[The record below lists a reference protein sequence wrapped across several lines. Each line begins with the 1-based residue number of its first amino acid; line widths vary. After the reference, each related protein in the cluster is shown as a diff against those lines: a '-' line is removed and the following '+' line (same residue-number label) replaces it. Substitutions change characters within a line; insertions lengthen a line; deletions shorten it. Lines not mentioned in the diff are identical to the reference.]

1 MLFSWANSFPLST
14 SISPFSVKVTPR
26 AFWLELL
33 PVNAGLSLFRLLPL
47 LAIGWLFS
55 GGVSEGR
62 AQGSAFT
69 FQGRLTSGG
78 SPVYGTY
85 DVTFTLKDSATGG
98 SSISTPNVV
107 APLGITNGLFTTVLD
122 FGMAAFDGTPRWL
135 EIGMRTNGST
145 AAYSILLPRTA
156 INATPYATFATTP
169 AAVGALSNR
178 VDTLT
183 AQLASQLATQTTA
196 LSNQINTLS
205 NQVTTLNTALSNQIN
220 TLSNQVT
227 TLNTALSNQV
237 TTLNAQLNTQLNTQ
251 TTALS
256 NQFTAL
262 TTVLSNQIATL
273 NSQFAALTNGSP
285 GSIPNGV
292 AVVSADPADAGYLAS
307 GLQLFHTVPS
317 PAWVNGS
324 ATGVPTARSSHSAV
338 WNGQQLLVWGG
349 DLGGGNAYSAGGAAY
364 NPTTDQWQAIA
375 TFQAP
380 TARGSH
386 TAVWTGTEMVIWGGS
401 GTASYSTDHARYN
414 LAAGT
419 WAAVTANNAPAKRS
433 GHVAVWT
440 GRRMVVFGGLNSTGL
455 LGLSDSGGIYDPVAD
470 AWTALPSAGLP
481 EPRRF
486 ATAVWTGTEM
496 IVWGGLGDSVELATG
511 GRLACDANGIP
522 TAWTAMSTVGAPS
535 ARTGHSAVW
544 TGSKLIIWGGQS
556 GGANLNDGAIYDP
569 AANTWTALPATG
581 APSSR
586 SYHVAVWSG
595 SEMLI
600 FSGEDASGTL
610 PTGAAYDPLRNRWRT
625 LDTSTGA
632 LSRSRSTGIWSGTQL
647 VMFGGIS
654 AGSPVANLQKLTPQS
669 AWYFYR
675 KP

>member
-1 MLFSWANSFPLST
+1 MKAT
-14 SISPFSVKVTPR
+14 SR
-26 AFWLELL
+26 ALWLELL
-33 PVNAGLSLFRLLPL
+33 PVNAGSALRRLLPL
-47 LAIGWLFS
+47 LAIGWLLS
-55 GGVSEGR
+55 SGVSEGR

-69 FQGRLTSGG
+69 FQGRLTSSG
-78 SPVYGTY
+78 SPVYGAY
-85 DVTFTLKDSATGG
+85 DVTFTLKDSAVGG

-122 FGMAAFDGTPRWL
+122 FGAAAFDGAPRWL
-135 EIGMRTNGST
+135 EIGMRTNGSS
-145 AAYSILLPRTA
+145 AAYNLLLPRTA

-183 AQLASQLATQTTA
+183 TQLAGQLATQTTV
-196 LSNQINTLS
+196 LSNQINTL
-205 NQVTTLNTALSNQIN
+205 NTQLATLNT
-220 TLSNQVT
+220 
-227 TLNTALSNQV
+227 
-237 TTLNAQLNTQLNTQ
+237 
-251 TTALS
+251 
-256 NQFTAL
+256 
-262 TTVLSNQIATL
+262 
-273 NSQFAALTNGSP
+273 QFAALTNGSP
-285 GSIPNGV
+285 SVIPAGV
-292 AVVSADPADAGYLAS
+292 AVVSADPADAGYLAA

-317 PAWVNGS
+317 PPWVNGS

-338 WNGQQLLVWGG
+338 WTGQQLLVWGG

-380 TARGSH
+380 TARASH
-386 TAVWTGTEMVIWGGS
+386 AAVWTGTEMIIWGGS
-401 GTASYSTDHARYN
+401 GTASYATDHGRYN
-414 LAAGT
+414 LTAGT
-419 WAAVTANNAPAKRS
+419 WAGVTANNAPAKRA

-440 GRRMVVFGGLNSTGL
+440 GGRMIVFGGLNSTGL
-455 LGLSDSGGIYDPVAD
+455 LSLSDAGGAYDPGAD

-496 IVWGGLGDSVELATG
+496 IIWGGLGDSVELATG
-511 GRLACDANGIP
+511 GRLACDVNGIP
-522 TAWTAMSTVGAPS
+522 TSWTAMSTVGAPA
-535 ARTGHSAVW
+535 ARIGHTAVW

-556 GGANLNDGAIYDP
+556 GGANVNDGAIYDP
-569 AANTWTALPATG
+569 TTDTWASLPATG
-581 APSSR
+581 APSPR
-586 SYHVAVWSG
+586 AYHVAVWSG
-595 SEMLI
+595 SEMLV

-610 PTGAAYDPLRNRWRT
+610 PTGSAYDPLRNRWRT

-632 LSRSRSTGIWSGTQL
+632 LSRSRATGIWSGTQL

-654 AGSPVANLQKLTPQS
+654 AGSPVATLQKLTPQS

>member
-1 MLFSWANSFPLST
+1 MLFVRACSFPLST
-14 SISPFSVKVTPR
+14 PLPPFSVKATPR
-26 AFWLELL
+26 ALWLEPW
-33 PVNAGLSLFRLLPL
+33 PVNAGHSLLRLLPL

-55 GGVSEGR
+55 GGVSEVR

-69 FQGRLTSGG
+69 FQGRLTSSG
-78 SPVYGTY
+78 SPVYGAY
-85 DVTFTLKDSATGG
+85 DVTFTLKDSAVGG

-122 FGMAAFDGTPRWL
+122 FGPAAFDGAPRWL
-135 EIGMRTNGST
+135 EIGMRTNGSSV
-145 AAYSILLPRTA
+145 AYNILLPRTA

-183 AQLASQLATQTTA
+183 AQLAGQLATQTTA
-196 LSNQINTLS
+196 LSNQINTL
-205 NQVTTLNTALSNQIN
+205 NTQLATLNT
-220 TLSNQVT
+220 
-227 TLNTALSNQV
+227 
-237 TTLNAQLNTQLNTQ
+237 
-251 TTALS
+251 
-256 NQFTAL
+256 
-262 TTVLSNQIATL
+262 
-273 NSQFAALTNGSP
+273 QFAALTNGSP
-285 GSIPNGV
+285 AVIPAGV

-317 PAWVNGS
+317 PPWVNGS

-338 WNGQQLLVWGG
+338 WTGQQLLVWGG

-380 TARGSH
+380 TARASH

-401 GTASYSTDHARYN
+401 GTASYSTDHGRYN
-414 LAAGT
+414 LTAGT
-419 WAAVTANNAPAKRS
+419 WAGVTAINAPAKRS

-440 GRRMVVFGGLNSTGL
+440 GGRMIVFGGLNSTGL
-455 LGLSDSGGIYDPVAD
+455 LGLTDAGGAYDPVAD

-486 ATAVWTGTEM
+486 GTAVWTGTEM

-511 GRLACDANGIP
+511 GRLACDANGLP
-522 TAWTAMSTVGAPS
+522 TSWTAMSTVGAPS

-556 GGANLNDGAIYDP
+556 GGANLGDGAIYDP
-569 AANTWTALPATG
+569 ATDTWTALPATG
-581 APSSR
+581 APSAR

-595 SEMLI
+595 SEMLV

-610 PTGAAYDPLRNRWRT
+610 PTGSAYDPLRNRWRT
-625 LDTSTGA
+625 LDTATGA

-647 VMFGGIS
+647 VLFGGIS
-654 AGSPVANLQKLTPQS
+654 AGSPVAALQKLTPQS

>member
-1 MLFSWANSFPLST
+1 M
-14 SISPFSVKVTPR
+14 
-26 AFWLELL
+26 
-33 PVNAGLSLFRLLPL
+33 PL
-47 LAIGWLFS
+47 LAVGWLYAA
-55 GGVSEGR
+55 GVSEGR

-69 FQGRLTSGG
+69 FQGRLTSAG

-85 DVTFTLKDSATGG
+85 DVSFTLKDSAVGG
-98 SSISTPNVV
+98 NSISTPNVV

-178 VDTLT
+178 VDMLN
-183 AQLASQLATQTTA
+183 AQLAGQLATQTTA
-196 LSNQINTLS
+196 LSNQFNTLS
-205 NQVTTLNTALSNQIN
+205 NQFTTLNTALSNQVTTLNGQLNTQIN
-220 TLSNQVT
+220 TQTAALSNQVNT
-227 TLNTALSNQV
+227 VSNQFTALNTALSNQV
-237 TTLNAQLNTQLNTQ
+237 TTLNAQLNTQLNSQ

-256 NQFTAL
+256 NQINTLTSAL
-262 TTVLSNQIATL
+262 ATL
-273 NSQFAALTNGSP
+273 NTQFAALTNGSP

-317 PAWVNGS
+317 PPWVNGS

-380 TARGSH
+380 TARASH

-401 GTASYSTDHARYN
+401 GTAGVSTDHARYN
-414 LAAGT
+414 LTAGT
-419 WAAVTANNAPAKRS
+419 WAGVSANNAPAKRS

-440 GRRMVVFGGLNSTGL
+440 GGRMIVFGGLNSTGL
-455 LGLSDSGGIYDPVAD
+455 LGLSDSGGAYDPVAD

-496 IVWGGLGDSVELATG
+496 IVWGGMGDSVELATG
-511 GRLACDANGIP
+511 GRLTCDANGLP
-522 TAWTAMSTVGAPS
+522 TSWTAMSTVGAPS
-535 ARTGHSAVW
+535 ARTGHSAIW

-556 GGANLNDGAIYDP
+556 GGVNLGDGAIYDP
-569 AANTWTALPATG
+569 AANTWAALPATG

-595 SEMLI
+595 SEMLL
-600 FSGEDASGTL
+600 FSGEDGSGTL
-610 PTGAAYDPLRNRWRT
+610 PTGSAYDPLRNRWRT

-632 LSRSRSTGIWSGTQL
+632 LSRSRSTAIWSGTQL

>member
-1 MLFSWANSFPLST
+1 MNGV
-14 SISPFSVKVTPR
+14 I
-26 AFWLELL
+26 
-33 PVNAGLSLFRLLPL
+33 LPL
-47 LAIGWLFS
+47 FGALCLLS

-62 AQGSAFT
+62 AQGTAFT

-78 SPVYGTY
+78 SPVYGSY
-85 DVTFTLKDSATGG
+85 DVTFTLKDSAVAGN
-98 SSISTPNVV
+98 SVATPNVV
-107 APLGITNGLFTTVLD
+107 APLGVTNGLFTTVLD
-122 FGMAAFDGTPRWL
+122 FGAAAFDGTPRWL
-135 EIGMRTNGST
+135 EIGMRTNGSSS
-145 AAYSILLPRTA
+145 AYNILLPRTA

-183 AQLASQLATQTTA
+183 TQLAGQLATQTTA
-196 LSNQINTLS
+196 LSNHF
-205 NQVTTLNTALSNQIN
+205 TA
-220 TLSNQVT
+220 
-227 TLNTALSNQV
+227 
-237 TTLNAQLNTQLNTQ
+237 Q

-256 NQFTAL
+256 NQL
-262 TTVLSNQIATL
+262 ATL
-273 NSQFAALTNGSP
+273 NTQFAALTNGSP
-285 GSIPNGV
+285 GSIPTGV

-317 PAWVNGS
+317 PPWVNGS

-338 WNGQQLLVWGG
+338 WTGQQLLVWGG

-364 NPTTDQWQAIA
+364 NPTTDQWLAIA

-380 TARGSH
+380 TARAAH
-386 TAVWTGTEMVIWGGS
+386 TAVWTGTEMIIWGGS
-401 GTASYSTDHARYN
+401 GTAGASTDHGRYN
-414 LAAGT
+414 LTAGT
-419 WAAVTANNAPAKRS
+419 WTAVSANNAPAKRS
-433 GHVAVWT
+433 GHVAVWN
-440 GRRMVVFGGLNSTGL
+440 GGRMVVFGGLNSTGL
-455 LGLSDSGGIYDPVAD
+455 LGLSDSGGVYDPVAD

-486 ATAVWTGTEM
+486 ATAVWTGTAM
-496 IVWGGLGDSVELATG
+496 TIWGGMGDAGELATG
-511 GRLACDANGIP
+511 ARLACDANGLP

-556 GGANLNDGAIYDP
+556 GGANLGDGAIYDP
-569 AANTWTALPATG
+569 AGNTWTPLPATG

-595 SEMLI
+595 SEMLL

-610 PTGAAYDPLRNRWRT
+610 PTGSAYDPLRNRWRT

-632 LSRSRSTGIWSGTQL
+632 LARSRSTGIWSGTQL

-654 AGSPVANLQKLTPQS
+654 AGSPVATLQKLTPQS

>member
-1 MLFSWANSFPLST
+1 LNRVLLS
-14 SISPFSVKVTPR
+14 
-26 AFWLELL
+26 
-33 PVNAGLSLFRLLPL
+33 L

-55 GGVSEGR
+55 SGVSEGR

-85 DVTFTLKDSATGG
+85 DVSFTLKDSAVGG

-107 APLGITNGLFTTVLD
+107 APLGITNGLFTTLLD
-122 FGMAAFDGTPRWL
+122 FGTAAFDGTPRWL
-135 EIGMRTNGST
+135 EIGMRTNGSS
-145 AAYSILLPRTA
+145 AAYNILQPRTA
-156 INATPYATFATTP
+156 INATPYAILSA
-169 AAVGALSNR
+169 AAVEVRAINTQIAS
-178 VDTLT
+178 
-183 AQLASQLATQTTA
+183 LASQLAT
-196 LSNQINTLS
+196 
-205 NQVTTLNTALSNQIN
+205 
-220 TLSNQVT
+220 
-227 TLNTALSNQV
+227 
-237 TTLNAQLNTQLNTQ
+237 LNAQF
-251 TTALS
+251 S
-256 NQFTAL
+256 
-262 TTVLSNQIATL
+262 
-273 NSQFAALTNGSP
+273 ALTNGSP

-317 PAWVNGS
+317 PPWVNGS

-338 WNGQQLLVWGG
+338 WTGQQLLIWGG
-349 DLGGGNAYSAGGAAY
+349 DLGGGNSYSAGGAAY
-364 NPTTDQWQAIA
+364 NPTTDQWQPIA

-380 TARGSH
+380 TARASH
-386 TAVWTGTEMVIWGGS
+386 TAVWTGTEMIIWGGS
-401 GTASYSTDHARYN
+401 GTASYSTDHGRFN
-414 LAAGT
+414 LTAGT
-419 WAAVTANNAPAKRS
+419 WAGVTANNGPAKRS
-433 GHVAVWT
+433 GHVAVWN
-440 GRRMVVFGGLNSTGL
+440 GKRMIVFGGLNSTGL
-455 LGLSDSGGIYDPVAD
+455 LGLSDSGGAYDPVSD
-470 AWTALPSAGLP
+470 AWTALPSTGLP

-522 TAWTAMSTVGAPS
+522 TAWTTMSTVGAPS
-535 ARTGHSAVW
+535 ARFGHSAVW
-544 TGSKLIIWGGQS
+544 TGTKLIIWGGQS
-556 GGANLNDGAIYDP
+556 GGANLNDGAVYDP
-569 AANTWTALPATG
+569 TMNTWTALPAIG

-595 SEMLI
+595 SEMLVS
-600 FSGEDASGTL
+600 SGEDASGTL
-610 PTGAAYDPLRNRWRT
+610 PTGSAFDPLRNRWRT

-632 LSRSRSTGIWSGTQL
+632 LSRSRSTGVWSGTQL

-654 AGSPVANLQKLTPQS
+654 AGSPVATLQKLTPQS

>member
-1 MLFSWANSFPLST
+1 M
-14 SISPFSVKVTPR
+14 PR
-26 AFWLELL
+26 SLWLELL
-33 PVNAGLSLFRLLPL
+33 PL
-47 LAIGWLFS
+47 LAVGWLFS
-55 GGVSEGR
+55 GGVSEAH

-69 FQGRLTSGG
+69 FQGRLTSSG
-78 SPVYGTY
+78 SPVYGAY
-85 DVTFTLKDSATGG
+85 DVTFTLKDSAVGG
-98 SSISTPNVV
+98 NSITTPNVV
-107 APLGITNGLFTTVLD
+107 APLGITNGLFTTTLD
-122 FGMAAFDGTPRWL
+122 FGVAAFDGTPRWL
-135 EIGMRTNGST
+135 EIGMRTNGSSS
-145 AAYSILLPRTA
+145 AYNILLPRTA

-178 VDTLT
+178 VDTLA
-183 AQLASQLATQTTA
+183 AQLAGQLATQTTA

-205 NQVTTLNTALSNQIN
+205 NQFTTLNAT
-220 TLSNQVT
+220 
-227 TLNTALSNQV
+227 LSNQV

-256 NQFTAL
+256 NHFTAQ
-262 TTVLSNQIATL
+262 TTALSNQLATL
-273 NSQFAALTNGSP
+273 NTQFAALTNGSP

-292 AVVSADPADAGYLAS
+292 AVVSADPADAGYLAA

-317 PAWVNGS
+317 PPWVNGS
-324 ATGVPTARSSHSAV
+324 ATGVPTARASHSAA
-338 WNGQQLLVWGG
+338 WTGQQWLIWGG

-380 TARGSH
+380 TARASH

-401 GTASYSTDHARYN
+401 GTSGASTDHARYN
-414 LAAGT
+414 LTAGT
-419 WAAVTANNAPAKRS
+419 WATVTAINAPPKRS

-440 GRRMVVFGGLNSTGL
+440 GGRMIVFGGLNSTGL
-455 LGLSDSGGIYDPVAD
+455 LGLSESGGAYDPVAD

-486 ATAVWTGTEM
+486 ATAVWTGTQM
-496 IVWGGLGDSVELATG
+496 IVWGGMGEVTELATG
-511 GRLACDANGIP
+511 GRLACDANGLP
-522 TAWTAMSTVGAPS
+522 TSWTAMSTVGAPS

-544 TGSKLIIWGGQS
+544 TGSKLIIWGGQN
-556 GGANLNDGAIYDP
+556 GGVSLGDGAIYDP
-569 AANTWTALPATG
+569 AMNTWTALPATG

-586 SYHVAVWSG
+586 SYHVAAWSG
-595 SEMLI
+595 SEMLV

-610 PTGAAYDPLRNRWRT
+610 PTGSAYDPLRNRWRT

-632 LSRSRSTGIWSGTQL
+632 LSRSRATGVWSGTQL
-647 VMFGGIS
+647 VLFGGVS
-654 AGSPVANLQKLTPQS
+654 AGSPVAATQKLTPQS

>member
-1 MLFSWANSFPLST
+1 MSG
-14 SISPFSVKVTPR
+14 VV
-26 AFWLELL
+26 LL
-33 PVNAGLSLFRLLPL
+33 LLAVGCLLSL
-47 LAIGWLFS
+47 
-55 GGVSEGR
+55 GVTEAR

-78 SPVYGTY
+78 SPVYGVY
-85 DVTFTLKDSATGG
+85 DVSFTLKDSAVGG
-98 SSISTPNVV
+98 NSVSTPNVV

-122 FGMAAFDGTPRWL
+122 FGPAAFDGTPRWL

-145 AAYSILLPRTA
+145 AAYNILLPRTA
-156 INATPYATFATTP
+156 INATPYAILATTP

-183 AQLASQLATQTTA
+183 TQLAGQLATQTTA
-196 LSNQINTLS
+196 LSNQIN
-205 NQVTTLNTALSNQIN
+205 A
-220 TLSNQVT
+220 
-227 TLNTALSNQV
+227 
-237 TTLNAQLNTQLNTQ
+237 LNTQL
-251 TTALS
+251 TAL
-256 NQFTAL
+256 NT
-262 TTVLSNQIATL
+262 
-273 NSQFAALTNGSP
+273 QFAALTNGSP

-292 AVVSADPADAGYLAS
+292 AVVSADPADAGYLAA

-317 PAWVNGS
+317 PPWVNGS
-324 ATGVPTARSSHSAV
+324 ATGVPTARASHSAV
-338 WNGQQLLVWGG
+338 WTGQQLLIWGG
-349 DLGGGNAYSAGGAAY
+349 DLGGGNSYSAGGGAY
-364 NPTTDQWQAIA
+364 NPTTDQWQPIG

-380 TARGSH
+380 TARASH
-386 TAVWTGTEMVIWGGS
+386 TAVWTGTEMIIWGGA

-419 WAAVTANNAPAKRS
+419 WAAVSANSAPAKRS
-433 GHVAVWT
+433 GHVAVWN
-440 GRRMVVFGGLNSTGL
+440 GKRMLVFSGLNSTGL
-455 LGLSDSGGIYDPVAD
+455 LGLTDAGGAYDPVAD
-470 AWTALPSAGLP
+470 AWTALPTPGLP

-496 IVWGGLGDSVELATG
+496 LVWGGLGDSVELASG

-522 TAWTAMSTVGAPS
+522 TTWSAMSTVGAPS

-544 TGSKLIIWGGQS
+544 TGSKLIIWGGQN
-556 GGANLNDGAIYDP
+556 GGVNLNDGAIYDP
-569 AANTWTALPATG
+569 AANTWTALPSTG

-595 SEMLI
+595 SEMLV

-610 PTGAAYDPLRNRWRT
+610 PTGSAFDPLRNRWRT

-632 LSRSRSTGIWSGTQL
+632 LSRSRATGVWSGTQL

-654 AGSPVANLQKLTPQS
+654 ASSPVAALQKLTPQS